1 MATKRLADRMPS
13 WMGSI
18 RFRLTLIY
26 SLLLFGLAAMVVG
39 GMYAVLARRLGDE
52 PVSRSFVVEEPVV
65 TPQGIA
71 LQEERVQQEF
81 QSFERIVNQRVLDKL
96 RNVAFFALG
105 LLFLA
110 SLVVGWFAA
119 GVVVAPIGRITGV
132 ARQIQATDLSR
143 RIGMGG
149 PKDEL
154 RDLADTFDG
163 MLDRLETAF
172 EAQRRFIQD
181 ASHELRNPLAVIRTN
196 IDVALANPDS
206 DPEELRRTAAVVE
219 RTASRMSR
227 LVDDL
232 LAYARHGLPDQPS
245 ESVDL
250 RSVTVETAD
259 EFAVPADARGL
270 TLQHRTLTDVQ
281 VNGDRT
287 ALKQALA
294 NLIGNAVR
302 LAPTGTTITVEA
314 GVKDSWAYVSVA
326 DEGPG
331 IADEHQESVFE
342 RFWRAPGQPDD
353 KSGEHRSG
361 LGLTIVRE
369 IADRHGG
376 TVAVASEPGKGLDV
390 RSVAPALLLR
400 AFDVRCCALAHEA
413 PSARVRLV
421 LAGMLATLFA
431 LALPRHR

>member
-1 MATKRLADRMPS
+1 MASKRFAERMPS
-13 WMGSI
+13 WTGSI

-39 GMYAVLARRLGDE
+39 GMYAVLAQRLNDE
-52 PVSRSFVVEEPVV
+52 PVSRTFVIEEPVV

-81 QSFERIVNQRVLDKL
+81 QSFEHVVNQRVLDKL
-96 RNVAFFALG
+96 RNVAFIALA
-105 LLFLA
+105 LLFFA
-110 SLVVGWFAA
+110 SLVVGWFAS

-132 ARQIQATDLSR
+132 ARQIQATDLSK

-149 PKDEL
+149 PRDEL
-154 RDLADTFDG
+154 RDLSDTFDG

-196 IDVALANPDS
+196 IDVALANPDP

-232 LAYARHGLPDQPS
+232 LAYARHGIPDQPS
-245 ESVDL
+245 ERVDL
-250 RSVTVETAD
+250 RSVTVECVD
-259 EFAVPADARGL
+259 EFMAPAEARGL
-270 TLQHRTLTDVQ
+270 TLQQRAFTDVQ

-302 LAPTGTTITVEA
+302 LAPSGSTITVEA
-314 GVKDSWAYVSVA
+314 GVKDSWAFVSVA

-331 IADEHQESVFE
+331 IPDEHLDSVFE
-342 RFWRAPGQPDD
+342 RFWRAPGQPEERD
-353 KSGEHRSG
+353 GERRSG

-376 TVAVASEPGKGLDV
+376 TVAVASEPGKG
-390 RSVAPALLLR
+390 ST
-400 AFDVRCCALAHEA
+400 F
-413 PSARVRLV
+413 V
-421 LAGMLATLFA
+421 LW
-431 LALPRHR
+431 LPPC

>member
-1 MATKRLADRMPS
+1 MTSTALADRLPA

-18 RFRLTLIY
+18 RFRLTMIY
-26 SLLLFGLAAMVVG
+26 SLLLFGLAAMVVA
-39 GMYAVLARRLGDE
+39 GMYAVLARRLSDE
-52 PVSRSFVVEEPVV
+52 PVSRTYVVEEPIV

-71 LQEERVQQEF
+71 LQDERVQAEF
-81 QSFERIVNQRVLDKL
+81 QAFEHQVNQRVLDKV
-96 RNVAFFALG
+96 REVAFLALL
-105 LLFLA
+105 LLFVA
-110 SLVVGWFAA
+110 SLGVGWFAA
-119 GVVVAPIGRITGV
+119 GVVVTPLGRITGV

-163 MLDRLETAF
+163 MLDRLESAF

-196 IDVALANPDS
+196 LDVALANPDA

-219 RTASRMSR
+219 RTAARMSR

-232 LAYARHGLPDQPS
+232 LAYARHGLPDQPT
-245 ESVDL
+245 ERVDL
-250 RSVTVETAD
+250 RAIAVETVD
-259 EFAVPADARGL
+259 EFTAPAEARGVAL
-270 TLQHRTLTDVQ
+270 DHGARGEVY

-294 NLIGNAVR
+294 NLISNAVR
-302 LAPTGTTITVEA
+302 LAPSGSHVTVDA
-314 GVKDSWAYVSVA
+314 GVKDNWAFLSVA

-331 IADEHQESVFE
+331 IEDANRDKIFE
-342 RFWRAPGQPDD
+342 RFWRAPGQPDTD
-353 KSGEHRSG
+353 GERRSG
-361 LGLTIVRE
+361 LGLTIVKE

-376 TVAVASEPGKGLDV
+376 TVAVASQPGRGSTFVLWL
-390 RSVAPALLLR
+390 P
-400 AFDVRCCALAHEA
+400 
-413 PSARVRLV
+413 PS
-421 LAGMLATLFA
+421 
-431 LALPRHR
+431 